1 MEGSKLVIKFTDQSP
16 SFTYG
21 VEFGRLLEK
30 MERGDNVV
38 MNNGFPVRYENIDT
52 IKLACEEYG
61 YVALLNNKLHD
72 GWVGFVALKKLFY
85 N

>member
-1 MEGSKLVIKFTDQSP
+1 MNKLIIRFPDQST

-30 MERGDNVV
+30 MERGDDVV
-38 MNNGFPVRYENIDT
+38 INNGFPIRKENVEVVKST
-52 IKLACEEYG
+52 CVHYG
-61 YVALLNNKLHD
+61 YIPLFGEMYDNE
-72 GWVGFVALKKLFY
+72 WVEFTGIKQSIK